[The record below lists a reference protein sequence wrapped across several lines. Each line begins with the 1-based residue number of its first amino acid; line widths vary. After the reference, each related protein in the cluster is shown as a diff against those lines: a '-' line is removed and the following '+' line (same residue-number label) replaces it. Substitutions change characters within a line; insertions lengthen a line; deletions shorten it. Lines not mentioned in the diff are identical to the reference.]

1 VLLTLLLDKFPTC
14 NDFGSEIL
22 PGACADMHLQAHLFD
37 DYWEDIGTIASFF
50 EANLALAKNP
60 PQFEFYDANNPIYT
74 SARFLPPARI
84 GKCNL
89 VETIVSHGACIE
101 DCEIQSAIIGLR
113 GIVGNGCKI
122 NRAMIMGA
130 DYYES
135 EEEKAAL
142 LAKGEI
148 PVGIGAGSV
157 ISNTIVD
164 KNARI
169 GKNCV
174 ITNAKGVQEEKA
186 EEKGYYIRSGII
198 TILRNATLPDGT
210 VI

>member
-1 VLLTLLLDKFPTC
+1 MMQ
-14 NDFGSEIL
+14 IL
-22 PGACADMHLQAHLFD
+22 PGACEEMHLQAHLFD

-89 VETIVSHGACIE
+89 VETIVSHGACIG

-113 GIVGNGCKI
+113 GIVGQGCKVD
-122 NRAMIMGA
+122 RAMIMGA

-135 EEEKAAL
+135 DEEKKAL

-148 PVGIGAGSV
+148 PVVRASFTLTRSV
-157 ISNTIVD
+157 DCGWRDLCDSL
-164 KNARI
+164 
-169 GKNCV
+169 CV
-174 ITNAKGVQEEKA
+174 CE
-186 EEKGYYIRSGII
+186 R
-198 TILRNATLPDGT
+198 
-210 VI
+210 